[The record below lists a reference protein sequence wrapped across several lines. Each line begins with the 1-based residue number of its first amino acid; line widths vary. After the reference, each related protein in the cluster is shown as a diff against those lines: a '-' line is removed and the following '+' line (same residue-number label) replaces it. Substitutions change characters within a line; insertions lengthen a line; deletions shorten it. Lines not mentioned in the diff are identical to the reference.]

1 MNPLSDLKF
10 GRLSDGLPLLVA
22 TVVALALGV
31 VAARLTWTLLFPGS
45 PTVEANRGY
54 GAPEGSTGEADDP
67 LPALLDLSPF
77 GKEQAVSSVHE
88 VTESSLAI
96 RLRGVITG
104 PTPLAMV
111 EAPGGVKVLQTGE
124 AIRGGAVIQAI
135 EQDKIVVDNHGRLE
149 SISLP
154 GFDKVDLDQGGGRPS
169 VPDSPSM
176 DALLADPEH
185 LFDLVNVAAE
195 RRDGRVIGYRINA
208 RPGREALLPQ
218 VGLMDADILTHVAG
232 APLADPGNLAQM
244 MSRLSRGGPI
254 EVRIERAGE
263 SIQTTIDTGALQ

>member
-1 MNPLSDLKF
+1 LNPLSDLKF

-22 TVVALALGV
+22 TIIALALGV
-31 VAARLTWTLLFPGS
+31 VAARLTWTLLFPDS
-45 PTVEANRGY
+45 PTIQASGGY
-54 GAPEGSTGEADDP
+54 ETSERLAGETADP

-77 GKEQAVSSVHE
+77 GEEQAVSSVRE

-96 RLRGVITG
+96 RLRGVIAG
-104 PTPLAMV
+104 PAPLAMV

-124 AIRGGAVIQAI
+124 AIRGGVVIQAI
-135 EQDKIVVDNHGRLE
+135 EQDKIVVDNNGRLE

-154 GFDKVDLDQGGGRPS
+154 GFDKIELDQGGGRPS

-176 DALLADPEH
+176 DALLADPER

-195 RRDGRVIGYRINA
+195 KRDGRVIGYRINA
-208 RPGREALLPQ
+208 RPGREALLPK
-218 VGLMDADILTHVAG
+218 VGLMDADVLTHVAG
-232 APLADPGNLAQM
+232 APLADPGNLAKM
-244 MSRLSRGGPI
+244 MERLSRDGPI

>member
-22 TVVALALGV
+22 TIIALALGV
-31 VAARLTWTLLFPGS
+31 VAARLTWTLLFPDS
-45 PTVEANRGY
+45 PTIQASGGY
-54 GAPEGSTGEADDP
+54 ETSERLAGETADP

-77 GKEQAVSSVHE
+77 GEEQAVSSVRE

-96 RLRGVITG
+96 RLRGVIAG
-104 PTPLAMV
+104 PAPLAMV

-124 AIRGGAVIQAI
+124 AIRGGVVIQAI
-135 EQDKIVVDNHGRLE
+135 EQDKIVVDNNGRLE

-154 GFDKVDLDQGGGRPS
+154 GFDKIELDQGGGRPS

-176 DALLADPEH
+176 DALLADPER

-195 RRDGRVIGYRINA
+195 KRDGRVIGYRINA
-208 RPGREALLPQ
+208 RPGREALLPK
-218 VGLMDADILTHVAG
+218 VGLMDADVLTHVAG
-232 APLADPGNLAQM
+232 APLADPGNLAKM
-244 MSRLSRGGPI
+244 MERLSRDGPI